1 MNNCVGVKVPVPT
14 TKEYGVTYV
23 YLVSQPT
30 MGPCNIGKIVEPSRR
45 KANPLSIKM
54 SQPND
59 VLNCV
64 GVKVPAPTTQESG
77 VAISLT
83 TSQPTMGPCNNGKI
97 VEPFCRKANPS
108 LSKMSQANDILNCV
122 GVKVPAPTTEESGVA
137 VSSTTSQPTM
147 GPCNNGKIVENPC
160 RKANP
165 TQTEMSEVTND
176 EYCAGVK
183 VPAPA
188 TVESGVAIRSANVCK
203 SEEEIDARLKKY
215 DEMMKT
221 DEERKREEMMKNKIW
236 QEEVDAGVVLIH
248 GGPNNGKYIVKNRAT
263 GERKLM
269 DHNPYAPVTAT
280 SLPEHSPKTPAPE
293 HPVPKLTPV
302 VNPIPGLKVLR
313 PFDPKPTAPEP
324 SIPEPFM
331 VAASAKPVEVN
342 LKMEKP
348 DNVKTHT
355 WTARKFDPKQGKL
368 IKNPAVA
375 DNSVRAEIAK
385 EQGIKKQD
393 VPKPDELKTRARRG
407 KRGRQG
413 EKRRTL
419 AKQRNENY
427 EASRKEKT
435 ENRKKKQL
443 KLATHAVADKC
454 HSLMVKDRE
463 ARKRTLPPTLHWQE
477 MLHALRYCTTISK
490 YDYHGVPSAKNPEKW
505 QYCNVINY
513 VLHNLND
520 PKRLR
525 AAVIYF
531 LQRLNIPKANYFD
544 ISRLSKRAAAKQ
556 AVIMSFSAL
565 EYQSD
570 SFCDY
575 LCELESYCAANGE
588 DGVTIKGIDSYIEAM
603 GKSQATDNVPVSTV
617 TAAGL
622 LNPDGS
628 YPEDFDDDELATIP
642 DREPLKKVEEE
653 VVCAEP
659 TDDVEQEEP
668 QPKPEMCPAGQS
680 CSCEVNANV
689 DVDVNQA
696 DDDELDPEVN
706 EIIDRTM
713 RSCYTMM
720 ESINDNTLMSVIQ
733 AHGPVDFVIR
743 QLTRLIV
750 NPCKSICNYLAE
762 TVRNFVGD
770 ALNRFT
776 DALKSLFANLGLN
789 WLWETFLAM
798 LAMIREAAEEVVHK
812 IEKLLTINAA
822 KDVVITIVI
831 CFTVFVLYKIFR
843 TMWSAERATKL
854 VMGSTMFANASPASY
869 VMPVLALVGA
879 VVPAGNYVTRFLS
892 NYKALMTS
900 TDAVASVDTLLSWL
914 LPQSVLS
921 AISNDPADS
930 EFAMLT
936 GGYNTIIAFG
946 NCAEVLLDRGVIAYI
961 DSYLTQCQNYLVKY
975 KNNKTCSTVNGYY
988 RDVAKIER
996 DVTRHVT
1003 TAGVRMEPVCMR
1015 LFGDS
1020 GIGKSK
1026 AVAQMIADMHYA
1038 PHQWQTITI
1047 GERNFE
1053 QLTGCERVLVF
1064 DEIYANEKLRVETAD
1079 RFKQIVN
1086 TVPTHVNGSDIVGIE
1101 SNKHSSLAPDIVFAT
1116 SEKLIYPAAL
1126 SGINLQSLYNR
1137 EHFRYEVTGDETLM
1151 EKYGLKANHVDI
1163 ELPQDAQT
1171 HLPWLR
1177 FTEVFKTEGYEYKGE
1192 TFTYDQVKERLVEEV
1207 RRRKKIFATRK
1218 VIDKKHDVPCQVFYD
1233 LLSSNYNSLN
1243 VVPPKDSDIEQKY
1256 RALLDLA
1263 AVEIQDDLPRLA
1275 AKMMKLS
1282 FGKKKAAQACAMC
1295 ATNAALEH
1303 RDFTVDNCVHHLTLE
1318 GDDHNGEEGWAYQ
1331 LSLAKHTYRYIEDI
1345 AEGEVQQLNYDPMPL
1360 EMVDAAV
1367 SEADV
1372 KLRCARQKYLK
1383 YYNEARRARNAYF
1396 MKSLGYDDSQAVSD
1410 AVKTVGSLAL
1420 GAAALGGFYTL
1431 FKWLLGPRQP
1441 KYVAETYDVRIRR
1454 QQKQVKPIVVEA
1466 HQNSMNVNYVT
1477 LNVDRM
1483 TDEPDRVLPVRC
1495 IYVGWDRFLTYAHW
1509 LPSDD
1514 SKLDTFSYSITYGG
1528 HTYPLKERPKF
1539 FTSNAE
1545 NHRDV
1550 CVFRVTT
1557 NLSPAN
1563 YFANLAKTE
1572 AGVLSSA
1579 ADTLMTMPG
1588 SRAQFYPEAIEC
1600 SYQGF
1605 DIVTK
1610 SPRLFTIENA
1620 LSVPLPSVA
1629 GDCGK
1634 VLLDQASRIV
1644 GVLVAGTITGQSASM
1659 FQIVSKELVD
1669 TLCPVYES
1677 HCPASWKDPASYPV
1691 CRGSR
1696 LHATSLRT
1704 ACEEKAGTRFYK
1716 PPMSASTSAIGVDP
1730 KETFIQRLKECT
1742 NETLCDQ
1749 SLIARAK
1756 ADLIHLWTLEDRH
1769 YPTPSLQDAVRGY
1782 HHLNSLDLD
1791 TSMAWPLGLET
1802 KDPTLSGKRS
1812 FIRIVDDEVLTSPS
1826 FNKRLAEVTEYITK
1840 GKPCQFYTVCAFKD
1854 EPLKESKYLENRP
1867 RVIMPSDAVLNVY
1880 MRSRLAPLLSDFYD
1894 FTRNHNMAIGVNIE
1908 SLDAELM
1915 LRHLKF
1921 TERPNRFVDADYSAF
1936 DLTIPRPYLEA
1947 AYDVLEKIVAHSGLM
1962 SAEEFH
1968 RYAAIN
1974 LDPVIYFDGDRITP
1988 RSINTSGNLFTTIVN
2003 CIVNELYLR
2012 SAFYYY
2018 HPDSDFDSNISCLFY
2033 GDDMLYTVGPDV
2045 DLTFPM
2051 YRDFCARLGL
2061 KVTPGDKSDVV
2072 HDYLTLDQVTFLSHN
2087 FHKTPFG
2094 YMGALS
2100 MSHFYRALSYSFE
2113 PDICSDAL
2121 ESLIRAI
2128 AAHPEPVFNEAI
2140 TWLRSISPI
2149 KVPYN
2154 IGSRDMLLYK
2164 LYQSSAVVLNL
2175 PTAMMPFVLDH
2186 DSVEEETS
2194 EVIPRDLS
2202 SVPEEPV
2209 EMYDAATA
2217 PFEIA
2222 HFQWDASQ
2230 TAGTE
2235 LWNAQ
2240 MPCLPPVQTLASMPL
2255 FATHFSNFHCAVT
2268 FKITASRFSRGL
2280 LVAYLEPLGS
2290 HTAGRP
2296 LHLRDMLTVPH
2307 VFMTPMNSDNAE
2319 LVQGFISP
2327 RNLYQNA
2334 LLFNHTQFSG
2344 WLHVAVFSPYA
2355 DDQTSP
2361 QTASITVFARYIDMK
2376 TFQARRFTISAAG
2389 IGKQLCK
2396 TVERTARLAGTVA
2409 DLIGLDAPEQVG
2421 QPQVVTQRYMPLSN
2435 VDGVRD
2441 TNELRENEAAF
2452 DGRARENIFLGGD
2465 MLLSDLI
2472 SRPFLLTNFT
2482 WTADKGSG
2490 SIINTFFLD
2499 CCPGVRSTDTIV
2511 PAPVTFLN
2519 MATFWHCDFAITFK
2533 FVKNAYST
2541 GRLRITTVY
2550 GPQAPTSPE
2559 IPYYKGDLINVDAEI
2574 DTYSFVFSYLALT
2587 DYLRTFEGFKRLE
2600 DVPEDYLLGSVTTT
2614 VMNPIHAIEGVSA
2627 TCDVLVICEM
2637 INVDTRVPRP
2647 VPFLTPAGFGKFAKS
2662 TIKRLFGRYHA
2673 DGHQSVYY
2681 LKSRYSKFD
2690 IRIPCDWVFVK
2701 NIGSGF
2707 VCSLHNYLEVNG
2719 LQFGSFYVYRYDELI
2734 GICCDE
2740 GVYSSDDA
2748 LFFKVTLAS
2757 MPAPKPVIRVTTTNG
2772 EYRSALL
2779 GSVQPYSLNTYE
2791 NERVMW
2797 FRCHDLYGAK
2807 GDCGSPLH
2815 WYYNGELYWAGSLHL
2830 IGGDMDACYV
2840 GYCVPRK
2847 PFKPL
2852 NASKVNLACLL
2863 YEYGMDVADHFPP
2876 GFLSGEPNDFFSTT
2890 LGVDDMGDEEGG
2902 FASDEESASD
2912 EMVSS
2917 QFAYQLT
2924 DITDF
2929 IRRGIV
2935 LPSFNKSW
2943 TETNKAGVVTTVF
2956 PVEPHF
2962 GFERYYRA
2970 WSGSIHYRIVN
2981 LGSQATP
2988 IRVSFYPGGSGAKA
3002 MSFSGL
3008 FSTDTVRINT
3018 SEVPVIEPP
3027 AVARPPLELAYR
3039 VCPSNEYIDFAVPF
3053 QTIYHF
3059 IELNDYVQTTILGYV
3074 AIQGLTPSCQVYTYA
3089 GDDFAYGFFYP
3100 FPQKFRS
3107 CVTNGSCGLYPDS

>member
-1 MNNCVGVKVPVPT
+1 
-14 TKEYGVTYV
+14 
-23 YLVSQPT
+23 
-30 MGPCNIGKIVEPSRR
+30 MGPCNTWKIVENPGR
-45 KANPLSIKM
+45 KATSPSKM
-54 SQPND
+54 SQLID

-64 GVKVPAPTTQESG
+64 GEQVPAPTTMESG
-77 VAISLT
+77 VTVSLS

-97 VEPFCRKANPS
+97 VEPPRRKANPTS
-108 LSKMSQANDILNCV
+108 TKMSQLNDVLNCV
-122 GVKVPAPTTEESGVA
+122 GVKVPTPTYEESGVA
-137 VSSTTSQPTM
+137 MSAITSQPTM
-147 GPCNNGKIVENPC
+147 GPCNNGKIVETPC
-160 RKANP
+160 CKANLDQ
-165 TQTEMSEVTND
+165 TQMSEVTNNSH
-176 EYCAGVK
+176 CVGVK
-183 VPAPA
+183 VPAP
-188 TVESGVAIRSANVCK
+188 TNEESGVAIRPVNVCK
-203 SEEEIDARLKKY
+203 SEEEINRRFKKY

-221 DEERKREEMMKNKIW
+221 EEEKKREEMMKNKIW

-248 GGPNNGKYIVKNRAT
+248 GGPNNGKFIVKNRST

-269 DHNPYAPVTAT
+269 DHNPYAPKTVT
-280 SLPEHSPKTPAPE
+280 SLPEQCPKNPAPE
-293 HPVPKLTPV
+293 SPKPAPKPV

-313 PFDPKPTAPEP
+313 PFDPKPSTPQSP
-324 SIPEPFM
+324 VPEPFM
-331 VAASAKPVEVN
+331 VAASAKPQEVN
-342 LKMEKP
+342 LKMIN
-348 DNVKTHT
+348 NVKTHT
-355 WTARKFDPKQGKL
+355 WTARKFDPKTGKL
-368 IKNPAVA
+368 AKNPAVA

-393 VPKPDELKTRARRG
+393 VPEPDELKTRARRG

-435 ENRKKKQL
+435 TERKKKQL

-463 ARKRTLPPTLHWQE
+463 KNKKSLPPTLHWQE
-477 MLHALRYCTTISK
+477 MLHVLRYCTGVQK
-490 YDYHGVPSAKNPEKW
+490 YEYRGVPSAKNLEKW
-505 QYCNVINY
+505 DCYNVISY
-513 VLHNLND
+513 ALHNLND

-525 AAVIYF
+525 AAVVYF
-531 LQRLNIPKANYFD
+531 LQVMSIPKSNYFD

-556 AVIMSFSAL
+556 AVIMCFSAM
-565 EYQSD
+565 EYRSD
-570 SFCDY
+570 GFCDY

-603 GKSQATDNVPVSTV
+603 GKSQVTDNVPVGTIE
-617 TAAGL
+617 AAGL

-628 YPEDFDDDELATIP
+628 YPADFDDDELATLP
-642 DREPLKKVEEE
+642 DREPLKKSEED
-653 VVCAEP
+653 VVCTEP
-659 TDDVEQEEP
+659 TEEDVQEEP
-668 QPKPEMCPAGQS
+668 QSASEMCPAGQT
-680 CSCEVNANV
+680 CSCEVVTNV
-689 DVDVNQA
+689 DVDVDHSSN
-696 DDDELDPEVN
+696 DEDDPEVN
-706 EIIDRTM
+706 EIIDQTM
-713 RSCYTMM
+713 RNCYSMM
-720 ESINDNTLMSVIQ
+720 ESIDDNKLMSVIQ

-770 ALNRFT
+770 ALTRFT
-776 DALKSLFANLGLN
+776 NALKSLFANLGLN

-798 LAMIREAAEEVVHK
+798 LAMIREAAEEVIHK
-812 IEKLLTINAA
+812 IEKLLSINAA
-822 KDVVITIVI
+822 KDVMITIVI

-854 VMGSTMFANASPASY
+854 VMGSVNFANASPASY

-879 VVPAGNYVTRFLS
+879 IVPAGNYVTRFLS

-900 TDAVASVDTLLSWL
+900 SDAVASVDTLLSWL
-914 LPQSVLS
+914 LPQSILS
-921 AISNDPADS
+921 AISNNPADS

-936 GGYNTIIAFG
+936 GGYNTIIAFA
-946 NCAEVLLDRGVIAYI
+946 NCAEVLLDPTVISYI

-975 KNNKTCSTVNGYY
+975 KNDKTCATVNSYY
-988 RDVAKIER
+988 RDVAKISR
-996 DVTRHVT
+996 DVTRHIT
-1003 TAGVRMEPVCMR
+1003 TAGVRMEPVCVR
-1015 LFGDS
+1015 LFGKS

-1026 AVAQMIADMHYA
+1026 AVAQMIADMHYG
-1038 PHQWQTITI
+1038 PHQWQNITI

-1053 QLTGCERVLVF
+1053 QLTGCERVIIF
-1064 DEIYANEKLRVETAD
+1064 DEIYANEKFRVETAT
-1079 RFKQIVN
+1079 RFKEIVN
-1086 TVPTHVNGSDIVGIE
+1086 SIPTHVYGSDIVGIE

-1116 SEKLIYPAAL
+1116 SERLLYPAAL
-1126 SGINLQSLYNR
+1126 SGINLPSLYNR
-1137 EHFRYEVTGDETLM
+1137 EHFRYEVTGDDEMM
-1151 EKYGLKANHVDI
+1151 ERLGLKANHKDVQLTPDD
-1163 ELPQDAQT
+1163 QA

-1177 FTEVFKTEGYEYKGE
+1177 FTEIFKTEHEETKGE
-1192 TFTYDQVKERLVEEV
+1192 TYTYDQVKERLVEEV
-1207 RRRKKIFATRK
+1207 HRRKKIFATRK
-1218 VIDKKHDVPCQVFYD
+1218 VIDKKHDIPCQVFYD
-1233 LLSSNYNSLN
+1233 LLASNYNSLN
-1243 VVPPKDSDIEQKY
+1243 VVPPKGSDIERKY
-1256 RALLDLA
+1256 RALVDLA

-1275 AKMMKLS
+1275 AKMKNP
-1282 FGKKKAAQACAMC
+1282 FAKKGAEKTCAMC
-1295 ATNAALEH
+1295 ATNAELDH
-1303 RDFTVDNCVHHLTLE
+1303 RDFTVNNNVHHLTLE
-1318 GDDHNGEEGWAYQ
+1318 GDDHDGEEGWAYQ
-1331 LSLAKHTYRYIEDI
+1331 LSLAKHTYRFIQDI
-1345 AEGEVQQLNYDPMPL
+1345 AEGDVQEINYDPMPL
-1360 EMVDAAV
+1360 EMVNAAV

-1372 KLRCARQKYLK
+1372 KLRFARQKYLK

-1396 MKSLGYDDSQAVSD
+1396 MKSLGYNDSEAVSD

-1454 QQKQVKPIVVEA
+1454 QQRKVQPTVAEA
-1466 HQNSMNVNYVT
+1466 HQNSMLVNYAI
-1477 LNVDRM
+1477 LNVDRK
-1483 TDEPDRVLPVRC
+1483 TDDPDRVLPVRC
-1495 IYVGWDRFLTYAHW
+1495 IYVGNDRFLTYAHW

-1514 SKLDTFSYSITYGG
+1514 SALDTFSYSITYGDR
-1528 HTYPLKERPKF
+1528 TYKLPERPKF
-1539 FTSNAE
+1539 YTSKAE
-1545 NHRDV
+1545 TAKDI
-1550 CVFRVTT
+1550 CVFRVST
-1557 NLSPAN
+1557 NLSPAS
-1563 YFANLAKTE
+1563 YFPNLAKTE

-1579 ADTLMTMPG
+1579 ADTLMLTPG
-1588 SRAQFYPEAIEC
+1588 SRAQYIPEVIEC

-1605 DIVTK
+1605 DIVTHVPK
-1610 SPRLFTIENA
+1610 VYVIENA
-1620 LSVPLPSVA
+1620 LSVPIPSIS

-1634 VLLDQASRIV
+1634 ALLDQANRIV
-1644 GVLVAGTITGQSASM
+1644 GILVAGTISGQTASM
-1659 FQIVSKELVD
+1659 FQVVSKEQVD
-1669 TLCPVYES
+1669 LLCPVYEP

-1696 LHATSLRT
+1696 LHATSLRH

-1716 PPMSASTSAIGVDP
+1716 PPMSAATSAIGVDP

-1749 SLIARAK
+1749 TLINRAK
-1756 ADLIHLWTLEDRH
+1756 ADLVHLWTLEDRH
-1769 YPTPSLQDAVRGY
+1769 YPVPSMRDAVCGY
-1782 HHLNSLDLD
+1782 HCLNSLDLD

-1802 KDPTLSGKRS
+1802 KDPALSGKRS
-1812 FIRIVDDEVLTSPS
+1812 FIRVVDDEILTSPA
-1826 FNKRLAEVTEYITK
+1826 FDKRLAEVTEYITK
-1840 GKPCQFYTVCAFKD
+1840 GKPCRFYTVCAFKD

-1880 MRSRLAPLLSDFYD
+1880 MRARLAPLLSDFYD

-1915 LRHLKF
+1915 LHHLKF
-1921 TERPNRFVDADYSAF
+1921 LERPGRFVDADYSAF

-1968 RYAAIN
+1968 RYAAVN
-1974 LDPVIYFDGDRITP
+1974 LDPVIYFDGDCIKP

-2018 HPDSDFDSNISCLFY
+2018 HPNSDFDSNVSCLFY
-2033 GDDMLYTVGPDV
+2033 GDDMLFTVGPDL

-2051 YRDFCARLGL
+2051 YQKFCARLGL

-2113 PDICSDAL
+2113 SDICSDAL

-2128 AAHPEPVFNEAI
+2128 AAQPEPVFNEAV

-2149 KVPYN
+2149 SVPYN
-2154 IGSRDMLLYK
+2154 VGSRDLLLHK
-2164 LYQSSAVVLNL
+2164 LYQSSAVINRL
-2175 PTAMMPFVLDH
+2175 PVAMMPFVLDH

-2217 PFEIA
+2217 PFEVA
-2222 HFQWDASQ
+2222 HFEWDASQ

-2255 FATHFSNFHCAVT
+2255 FTTHFSNFHCAVT

-2290 HTAGRP
+2290 KSAGRP
-2296 LHLRDMLTVPH
+2296 LHLKDMLTVPH
-2307 VFMTPMNSDNAE
+2307 VFMTPMNSDNAQ

-2334 LLFNHTQFSG
+2334 LIFNRTQFSG
-2344 WLHVAVFSPYA
+2344 WLHIAVFSPYA

-2361 QTASITVFARYIDMK
+2361 QAASITVFARYVDMK
-2376 TFQARRFTISAAG
+2376 TFQARRFKLTAAG

-2409 DLIGLDAPEQVG
+2409 DLIGLDAPEEVG

-2472 SRPFLLTNFT
+2472 SRPFLLTSFT

-2490 SIINTFFLD
+2490 SILNMFYLN
-2499 CCPGVRSTDTIV
+2499 CVPGVTGYDDVV
-2511 PAPVTFLN
+2511 PAPVSFLN
-2519 MATFWHCDFAITFK
+2519 LATFWHCDFAITLK

-2550 GPQAPTSPE
+2550 GPQAPTAAD
-2559 IPYYKGDLINVDAEI
+2559 IPYYKGDLINVDAEV
-2574 DTYSFVFSYLALT
+2574 DSYSFVFSYLALT
-2587 DYLRTFEGFKRLE
+2587 DYLRTFEGFKRIE
-2600 DVPEDYLLGSVTTT
+2600 DVPEDYDLGSVTTT

-2637 INVDTRVPRP
+2637 INIDTRVPRP
-2647 VPFLTPAGFGKFAKS
+2647 VPFLRAAGLGRFAKN
-2662 TIKRLFGRYHA
+2662 TIKRVFGRYHD

-2681 LKSRYSKFD
+2681 LRSRYSEFNV
-2690 IRIPCDWVFVK
+2690 RIPCDWVCFK
-2701 NIGSGF
+2701 NIGTGF
-2707 VCSLHNYLEVNG
+2707 VCSLHNYLEANG

-2740 GVYSSDDA
+2740 GVYSSDDI

-2757 MPAPKPVIRVTTTNG
+2757 MPAPKPAIYVENTHG
-2772 EYRSALL
+2772 EFRSALL
-2779 GSVQPYSLNTYE
+2779 GPVQPYSINTYDD
-2791 NERVMW
+2791 ERVIW
-2797 FRCHDLYGAK
+2797 IRCHDLYGAK

-2815 WYYNGELYWAGSLHL
+2815 LYRDGQLYWVGSLHL
-2830 IGGDMDACYV
+2830 LGGDLSACYV
-2840 GYCVPRK
+2840 GYCTLRK
-2847 PFKPL
+2847 PLKPL
-2852 NASKVNLACLL
+2852 GAGKFNLALL
-2863 YEYGMDVADHFPP
+2863 LHQYGMDVANRFPP
-2876 GFLSGEPNDFFSTT
+2876 GFLSSEPNDFFSTT
-2890 LGVDDMGDEEGG
+2890 LGVDDMGNEEGG
-2902 FASDEESASD
+2902 FASDEESESD

-2929 IRRGIV
+2929 VRRGIV
-2935 LPSFNKSW
+2935 LPDFRKSW

-2981 LGSQATP
+2981 LGDQATP
-2988 IRVSFYPGGSGAKA
+2988 IRVSFYPGGSGANT
-3002 MSFSGL
+3002 MTFSGL
-3008 FSTDTVRINT
+3008 FSTDVVKVNATTI
-3018 SEVPVIEPP
+3018 PVIEPP
-3027 AVARPPLELAYR
+3027 EVARPPLELAYR
-3039 VCPSNEYIDFAVPF
+3039 VCPSNEYIDFAIPF

-3059 IELNDYVQTTILGYV
+3059 IELNEYVQTAPLGYV
-3074 AIQGLTPSCQVYTYA
+3074 AIQGLTASCQVYTYA
-3089 GDDFAYGFFYP
+3089 GDDFSYGFFYP
-3100 FPQKFRS
+3100 VAHKFIAPRDI
-3107 CVTNGSCGLYPDS
+3107 CRAPEPGRGSGNVSKLNEFLEGL